1 MQNNIWLFIQ
11 NNAPTIATIFFIL
24 FFLNVVYSV
33 FRKGQSE
40 KFNDYAKIPLNDKE
54 KSIEEVDENQQK
66 SKPKNKKWLKLI
78 SHKLT
83 KN

>member
-1 MQNNIWLFIQ
+1 MQNNIWPFIQ

-54 KSIEEVDENQQK
+54 KSNEEIEKNQQQ
-66 SKPKNKKWLKLI
+66 SKPKNKKWFMFK
-78 SHKLT
+78 SNKLT

>member
-11 NNAPTIATIFFIL
+11 NHAPTIATIFFIL

-40 KFNDYAKIPLNDKE
+40 KFDDYAKIPFKDEENNE
-54 KSIEEVDENQQK
+54 KSGLKNSEILEQK
-66 SKPKNKKWLKLI
+66 N
-78 SHKLT
+78 KLT

>member
-11 NNAPTIATIFFIL
+11 NHAPTIATIFFIL

-33 FRKGQSE
+33 FKKGQSK
-40 KFNDYAKIPLNDKE
+40 KFEDYAKIPFKDEENNE
-54 KSIEEVDENQQK
+54 KSDLKNSEILEQK
-66 SKPKNKKWLKLI
+66 N
-78 SHKLT
+78 KLT

>member
-11 NNAPTIATIFFIL
+11 NHAPTIATIFFIL

-40 KFNDYAKIPLNDKE
+40 KFDDYAKIPFKDEENNE
-54 KSIEEVDENQQK
+54 KSDFKNSEILEQK
-66 SKPKNKKWLKLI
+66 N
-78 SHKLT
+78 KLT

>member
-1 MQNNIWLFIQ
+1 MQNNILSYIQ

-33 FRKGQSE
+33 FKKGQSK
-40 KFNDYAKIPLNDKE
+40 KFENYAKIPFKD
-54 KSIEEVDENQQK
+54 EENNKVKIVENFENSALKNSEILEQK
-66 SKPKNKKWLKLI
+66 N
-78 SHKLT
+78 KLT

>member
-40 KFNDYAKIPLNDKE
+40 KFNDYSKIPLNDKE
-54 KSIEEVDENQQK
+54 KLIEEVDKNQQK
-66 SKPKNKKWLKLI
+66 SKPKNKKWFKFI

>member
-33 FRKGQSE
+33 FKKGQSE

-66 SKPKNKKWLKLI
+66 SKPKNKKWFKLI

>member
-1 MQNNIWLFIQ
+1 MQNNIWFFIQ

-24 FFLNVVYSV
+24 FFLQVVYSV

-66 SKPKNKKWLKLI
+66 SKPKNKKWFKLI